1 MIVMR
6 NAHEIPAPGEGI
18 GSLLNYQNGFGN
30 EFGTEALEGALPT
43 GRNSPQRCGY
53 VANRSMVDR
62 FFYDADGELLIVPQ
76 LGRLRLATELG
87 ILDIEPQQIAVIP
100 RGLRFH
106 VELPDGQARGYVC
119 ENFGARFRPG
129 SATTPGQE
137 FHRPLGQV
145 KPSGAEDPQLLP
157 TRRLELL
164 ERRAR

>member
-87 ILDIEPQQIAVIP
+87 ILDISRSRSRSFPAACASVSSCP
-100 RGLRFH
+100 TGKPAATSARTS
-106 VELPDGQARGYVC
+106 ARG
-119 ENFGARFRPG
+119 
-129 SATTPGQE
+129 SGQ
-137 FHRPLGQV
+137 
-145 KPSGAEDPQLLP
+145 D
-157 TRRLELL
+157 RRLH
-164 ERRAR
+164 RDRNSTGPWARSSRPALKTRS